1 MTFQIG
7 LVLAILGIAVVLF
20 ITEKLRVDVVALLVL
35 VLLALTKLVTPI
47 EALSGFSNPAV
58 ITVWAVFILS
68 GGLSRT
74 GIAGLVGLQTRK
86 IVRRVGSGDA
96 SGFARG
102 TQVELEFDPDQY
114 TGTGVFLF
122 ASVLEAFLGLY
133 GSLNSFTQVVAKTRQ
148 REGALKRW
156 TPRAGE
162 IQLL

>member
-1 MTFQIG
+1 MRAPIG
-7 LVLAILGIAVVLF
+7 EGSRWRIVSHLSLNYLSLTEEAGANESGSGRALDALREILRLYDF
-20 ITEKLRVDVVALLVL
+20 SDSP
-35 VLLALTKLVTPI
+35 VT
-47 EALSGFSNPAV
+47 
-58 ITVWAVFILS
+58 
-68 GGLSRT
+68 RQR
-74 GIAGLVGLQTRK
+74 IAGLVGLRTRK

-133 GSLNSFTQVVAKTRQ
+133 GSLNAFTQVVAKTRQ
-148 REGALKRW
+148 REGALKQW